1 MAKKKG
7 YGDVAETLAPKVSS
21 ALSKYLV
28 TFFSIK
34 WLKGS
39 MDAID
44 AYTLPISLLISW
56 LLPEEGFLKV
66 TSVITSETLAGLK
79 REGENRL
86 KDWDSAKRQYAYEEK
101 PKGTK
106 INDIDDK
113 KDYDKFKKHL
123 KFPSR
128 YKSLAELRTKC
139 GAVGKTI
146 ANALG
151 KIDLQ
156 AIMNKIP
163 SMPDFNAFEQWL
175 DDQKIPEKLDLAT
188 DKINVSRQS
197 KPLVKKNRLSRFIDQ
212 QTRKIN
218 P

>member
-21 ALSKYLV
+21 ALSKYLI

-34 WLKGS
+34 WLKRS

-86 KDWDSAKRQYAYEEK
+86 KDWDNAKNRVYQNRLKIDSKTAEEVEDDDVENLSLK
-101 PKGTK
+101 EKK
-106 INDIDDK
+106 IFEKNLR
-113 KDYDKFKKHL
+113 Y
-123 KFPSR
+123 PSR
-128 YKSLAELRTKC
+128 DKSLKDLK
-139 GAVGKTI
+139 
-146 ANALG
+146 NLG
-151 KIDLQ
+151 KVGEKIAEKLGLIKWEDLQ
-156 AIMNKIP
+156 KLM
-163 SMPDFNAFEQWL
+163 
-175 DDQKIPEKLDLAT
+175 QKIPKSVGDAKKYLQSLETDPTFVSVEETSQNWLEKQ
-188 DKINVSRQS
+188 KRIRQE
-197 KPLVKKNRLSRFIDQ
+197 RL
-212 QTRKIN
+212 TRKKR
-218 P
+218 